1 MFKQKEFEDSIQ
13 FQESTN
19 NLLQAMNSLG
29 CFKDKEKLKRE
40 LLKAEHNTGWLNDN
54 NLSCNDGD
62 DNDMPGLGLL
72 MGLQCI
78 LHLLFTY
85 AQVFQLKGFAKC
97 FQPSHF
103 AKIPTSSKWL
113 LGKAKPSN

>member
-13 FQESTN
+13 FQESTK

-62 DNDMPGLGLL
+62 DNGWTWPPHGTPMYLAFTFYLYASLL
-72 MGLQCI
+72 I
-78 LHLLFTY
+78 ERF
-85 AQVFQLKGFAKC
+85 C
-97 FQPSHF
+97 FQPLRF

>member
-1 MFKQKEFEDSIQ
+1 
-13 FQESTN
+13 
-19 NLLQAMNSLG
+19 MNSLG

-54 NLSCNDGD
+54 NLLCNDGD

-85 AQVFQLKGFAKC
+85 AQVFQLKGFAFNPHTSQRYPHLLNGSWAK
-97 FQPSHF
+97 QSH
-103 AKIPTSSKWL
+103 PTERFHIY
-113 LGKAKPSN
+113 

>member
-62 DNDMPGLGLL
+62 DNDNGWTWPPHGTPMYLA
-72 MGLQCI
+72 
-78 LHLLFTY
+78 FTIY
-85 AQVFQLKGFAKC
+85 LCASLPIERFCKVLSTLTLRKDTHIF
-97 FQPSHF
+97 
-103 AKIPTSSKWL
+103 
-113 LGKAKPSN
+113 